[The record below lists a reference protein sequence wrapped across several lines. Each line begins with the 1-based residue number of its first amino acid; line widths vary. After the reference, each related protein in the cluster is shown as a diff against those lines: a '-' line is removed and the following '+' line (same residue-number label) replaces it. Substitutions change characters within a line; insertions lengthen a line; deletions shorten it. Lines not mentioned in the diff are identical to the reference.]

1 MQPLDVGEPAVIGP
15 YRLLGRLGSGGMGRV
30 YLGRSTG
37 GRTVAVKIVHPHFA
51 LDEEFRARF
60 RREVEAARR
69 VGGAWT
75 APVLDADPDA
85 PVPWVATA
93 YAAGP
98 SLTAAVTEDG
108 PLPLDSVR
116 ALGAGLAEAL
126 AAVHSLHLVHR
137 DVKPS
142 NVLLTLDGPLLIDFG
157 IARATDGT
165 ASLTSTGV
173 SVGSP
178 GYMSPEQ
185 ILGKPVT
192 GAADVFSLG
201 AVLAYA
207 ATGKSPFPG
216 DSSAALLYKVVHE
229 EPQLDGLGGKLRQVV
244 EGCLAKDPAARP
256 APDEVARQLAPEGA
270 ARLVAGG
277 WLPGPMVERVSRG
290 AVALLNLEVTEAG
303 EGALSGPV
311 GFSSPAVGGV
321 GAVAGGAAGVFG
333 PPPVM
338 PELRDSEPELPD
350 RRPGK
355 VTVSVAATSAPVAD
369 GRGRRLSCTVA
380 LAVAG
385 ALATVTVGSAFVF
398 DLLPGKGGD
407 SSTASKDA
415 GQGSDQ
421 DAGGTGYDA
430 QSPAPSTVP
439 DPASGATAVPASYL
453 GTWEGPGVALD
464 GALPM
469 GTFRVT
475 VRQAAVGGTLG
486 TFRQTDQIGGTCDD
500 VLILKEVTKT
510 QLIVTSI
517 ADKSNRDV
525 CTTGSHTVRLT
536 PTGDDLTYDTDNPGA
551 GDPVARMSRVG

>member
-1 MQPLDVGEPAVIGP
+1 
-15 YRLLGRLGSGGMGRV
+15 
-30 YLGRSTG
+30 
-37 GRTVAVKIVHPHFA
+37 
-51 LDEEFRARF
+51 
-60 RREVEAARR
+60 
-69 VGGAWT
+69 
-75 APVLDADPDA
+75 
-85 PVPWVATA
+85 
-93 YAAGP
+93 
-98 SLTAAVTEDG
+98 
-108 PLPLDSVR
+108 
-116 ALGAGLAEAL
+116 
-126 AAVHSLHLVHR
+126 
-137 DVKPS
+137 
-142 NVLLTLDGPLLIDFG
+142 
-157 IARATDGT
+157 
-165 ASLTSTGV
+165 
-173 SVGSP
+173 
-178 GYMSPEQ
+178 
-185 ILGKPVT
+185 
-192 GAADVFSLG
+192 
-201 AVLAYA
+201 
-207 ATGKSPFPG
+207 
-216 DSSAALLYKVVHE
+216 
-229 EPQLDGLGGKLRQVV
+229 
-244 EGCLAKDPAARP
+244 
-256 APDEVARQLAPEGA
+256 
-270 ARLVAGG
+270 
-277 WLPGPMVERVSRG
+277 MVERVSRG

-303 EGALSGPV
+303 EDTLSGPV

-321 GAVAGGAAGVFG
+321 GVFG

-338 PELRDSEPELPD
+338 PELRDAEPELSD

-385 ALATVTVGSAFVF
+385 ALAAVTVGSAFVF

-407 SSTASKDA
+407 SSTASKDT
-415 GQGSDQ
+415 GQGADQDAGQ
-421 DAGGTGYDA
+421 DAGGTGYEA
-430 QSPAPSTVP
+430 QSPAPSTSPSTVP
-439 DPASGATAVPASYL
+439 DPVGGATAVPASYL

-475 VRQAAVGGTLG
+475 VQQTAVGGTLG